1 MVFVECC
8 DEISNISDRF
18 EFVRGKVRLL
28 GSAKTQRTH
37 PTTIFIF
44 LYFYLALTLVT
55 RKDLL
60 CLRKMF
66 DARANLF
73 HILFEMSK
81 LYFNVS

>member
-18 EFVRGKVRLL
+18 EFV
-28 GSAKTQRTH
+28 SAKIQRTH
-37 PTTIFIF
+37 PTTIFTF
-44 LYFYLALTLVT
+44 LYLYLALTLVT

-66 DARANLF
+66 NARVNLF
-73 HILFEMSK
+73 HILFKSK
-81 LYFNVS
+81 VFFNVF